1 MTQEEILRLSEEI
14 KLQRF
19 KKKKS
24 QDDCAKYLDI
34 SIPTYR
40 EIEYNPNK
48 LNLEQALKLSD
59 LLEWNLFEFFL
70 QIILQNAIKENGE

>member
-1 MTQEEILRLSEEI
+1 MTQTEILALSEEI

-24 QDDCAKYLDI
+24 QDDCARYLDI

-40 EIEYNPNK
+40 DIEYNPNK
-48 LNLEQALKLSD
+48 LSLEQALKLSD

-70 QIILQNAIKENGE
+70 QYILQNAIKEK

>member
-1 MTQEEILRLSEEI
+1 MTRDEISMLSEEI

-24 QDDCAKYLDI
+24 QDDCAKCLDI

-40 EIEYNPNK
+40 DIEYNPNK

-59 LLEWNLFEFFL
+59 LLEWNLFEFFYSL
-70 QIILQNAIKENGE
+70 YCKM

>member
-1 MTQEEILRLSEEI
+1 MTRTEILKLSEEI
-14 KLQRF
+14 RFQRF

-24 QDDCAKYLDI
+24 QDDCAKCLNI

-40 EIEYNPNK
+40 DIEYNPNK
-48 LNLEQALKLSD
+48 LSLEQALKLSD

-70 QIILQNAIKENGE
+70 QSILQNAIREK